1 MVPHR
6 AGRGGEVGARDRRE
20 ALADRHRPGRAAR
33 FRSRAGQPV
42 DCSVNPTALRGPGR
56 YNRAR
61 GGLDNALCRSARAIH
76 PRRVTPAFVFA
87 LAVILLVGGLS
98 WRSVDALL
106 ATSGLLGRTNSVIE
120 RIQSL
125 SIDLRDAEAGQQG
138 YPHQRPRRIP
148 RRLRSGGG
156 SHPEPR
162 RRVASALSPTSPRR
176 PAALDQLDGAA
187 VRLLDFIAASSR
199 HSHYSG
205 APQAMQMAAA
215 GEGYREMNAIRDTLV
230 QAERDERVRLAER
243 TARSEQSARDTMRN
257 FAVSGAAA
265 VGLLLAAAFL
275 VRHDIRERVRVAG
288 EFTEVNNR
296 LASILERAHERA
308 DEIARLAE
316 LSQLLQTCQLPEE
329 AYKVI
334 ERAAPALVRKSGG
347 LFLVNSAGVLE
358 NHALWGDV
366 STMDPLF
373 GPVDCW
379 ALRGIAST
387 RPASTPHRRAAV
399 TCSPCRTCTP
409 PAFPSPRRASRLVSS
424 CSSSHWRRPSAPCG
438 SRTPTSSPIGAR
450 TLTAT
455 AEQIALAL
463 ANLRLRDTL
472 KSQSIRDPLT
482 GLFNRRFLEESLERE
497 CRRSIRSSRPLS
509 VMMLDI
515 DHFKRFNDTFGHDAG
530 DAVLREVG
538 AVLRSFFR
546 GEDVACRYGGEE
558 FALVLTDTSAEGAL
572 ARASQ
577 LRDQVH
583 QLSLN
588 FRRQA
593 LGPVTI
599 SVGIASLP
607 LHATTGDALL
617 RVSDKALYRAKH
629 EGRDRVVLADT
640 SETTEGA
647 LADSGLS

>member
-1 MVPHR
+1 M
-6 AGRGGEVGARDRRE
+6 AGSTTPFAA
-20 ALADRHRPGRAAR
+20 ALER
-33 FRSRAGQPV
+33 
-42 DCSVNPTALRGPGR
+42 
-56 YNRAR
+56 
-61 GGLDNALCRSARAIH
+61 IH

-106 ATSGLLGRTNSVIE
+106 ATSGLVGRTNRVIE
-120 RIQSL
+120 HIQSL
-125 SIDLRDAEAGQQG
+125 AIDLRDAEAGQQG
-138 YPHQRPRRIP
+138 YLISGGDEFRAAYEAAAARIP
-148 RRLRSGGG
+148 RRVAELRQQVAD
-156 SHPEPR
+156 EPTQA
-162 RRVASALSPTSPRR
+162 RRV
-176 PAALDQLDGAA
+176 DQLDAA
-187 VRLLDFIAASSR
+187 VGRLLDIHR
-199 HSHYSG
+199 RIIETRHYSG

-215 GEGYREMNAIRDTLV
+215 GDGYREMNAIRDALV
-230 QAERDERVRLAER
+230 QAERDERVLLAER

-257 FAVSGAAA
+257 LAVSGAAA

-288 EFTEVNNR
+288 ELTEVNNR

-334 ERAAPALVRKSGG
+334 ERAAPALVRTSGG

-379 ALRGIAST
+379 ALRRNRVHEAG
-387 RPASTPHRRAAV
+387 
-399 TCSPCRTCTP
+399 
-409 PAFPSPRRASRLVSS
+409 LD
-424 CSSSHWRRPSAPCG
+424 
-438 SRTPTSSPIGAR
+438 TSSPRCGHLLGLQDVHTICVPLTAQGESLGVLVLVEPLAAAERAVREQNADEQADRRR

>member
-1 MVPHR
+1 M
-6 AGRGGEVGARDRRE
+6 
-20 ALADRHRPGRAAR
+20 
-33 FRSRAGQPV
+33 
-42 DCSVNPTALRGPGR
+42 
-56 YNRAR
+56 
-61 GGLDNALCRSARAIH
+61 
-76 PRRVTPAFVFA
+76 PAFVFA

-98 WRSVDALL
+98 WRSVDALVATNRLL
-106 ATSGLLGRTNSVIE
+106 ARTNSIIE
-120 RIQSL
+120 HLQSL
-125 SIDLRDAEAGQQG
+125 SIDLRDAEAGQHAFLISG
-138 YPHQRPRRIP
+138 RDEFRTANEAAAARIP
-148 RRLRSGGG
+148 KAIAELRKLVADEPAQTRR
-156 SHPEPR
+156 
-162 RRVASALSPTSPRR
+162 
-176 PAALDQLDGAA
+176 LDQLEGAA
-187 VRLLDFIAASSR
+187 VRLLAFHRRVIETR
-199 HSHYSG
+199 RYSG
-205 APQAMQMAAA
+205 AAQATKVVAT
-215 GEGYREMNAIRDTLV
+215 GEGYREMNAIRDTLI
-230 QAERDERVRLAER
+230 QAERDERVLLAER
-243 TARSEQSARDTMRN
+243 AARAEQSGRDTMRN
-257 FAVSGAAA
+257 FAVAGAAA
-265 VGLLLAAAFL
+265 VGLLLVAAFL
-275 VRHDIRERVRVAG
+275 VRHDIRERIRVAG
-288 EFTEVNNR
+288 ELTDVNNR
-296 LASILERAHERA
+296 LAGILERAQERA

-316 LSQLLQTCQLPEE
+316 LSQLLQTCQLPDE
-329 AYKVI
+329 AYRVI

-347 LFLVNSAGVLE
+347 LFLVNAAGVLE

-366 STMDPLF
+366 ANMDRMF

-379 ALRGIAST
+379 ALRRNRVHEAGLDRSSPRCGHLLGMQDMHTTCVPLTAQGESLGVLVLIEPLAM
-387 RPASTPHRRAAV
+387 AERAA
-399 TCSPCRTCTP
+399 REQD
-409 PAFPSPRRASRLVSS
+409 ADEQADRR
-424 CSSSHWRRPSAPCG
+424 
-438 SRTPTSSPIGAR
+438 R
-450 TLTAT
+450 TLAAT

-497 CRRSIRSSRPLS
+497 CRRAVRASRPLS

-558 FALVLTDTSAEGAL
+558 FALVLTDTSADGAL

-577 LRDQVH
+577 LREQVH
-583 QLSLN
+583 QLSLS

-599 SVGIASLP
+599 SVGIATLP
-607 LHATTGDALL
+607 LHATTADALL
-617 RVSDKALYRAKH
+617 RVADKALYRAKH

>member
-1 MVPHR
+1 M
-6 AGRGGEVGARDRRE
+6 
-20 ALADRHRPGRAAR
+20 
-33 FRSRAGQPV
+33 
-42 DCSVNPTALRGPGR
+42 
-56 YNRAR
+56 
-61 GGLDNALCRSARAIH
+61 H
-76 PRRVTPAFVFA
+76 PRRVMPAFVFA

-98 WRSVDALL
+98 WRSVDALVATNALL
-106 ATSGLLGRTNSVIE
+106 AGTNRIIE
-120 RIQSL
+120 QLQSL
-125 SIDLRDAEAGQQG
+125 SIDLRDAEAGQHAFLISG
-138 YPHQRPRRIP
+138 RDEFRLAYDAAAARIP
-148 RRLRSGGG
+148 RELSELRQLVAD
-156 SHPEPR
+156 EPIQGR
-162 RRVASALSPTSPRR
+162 H
-176 PAALDQLDGAA
+176 LDQLEGAA
-187 VRLLDFIAASSR
+187 IRLIDFHRRVIETRRYA
-199 HSHYSG
+199 G
-205 APQAMQMAAA
+205 APQATALVST
-215 GEGYREMNAIRDTLV
+215 GEGYREMNAIRDALV
-230 QAERDERVRLAER
+230 QAERDERVLLAER
-243 TARSEQSARDTMRN
+243 AARSEQSARDTMRN
-257 FAVSGAAA
+257 FAVAGAAA
-265 VGLLLAAAFL
+265 VGLLLVAAFL

-288 EFTEVNNR
+288 ELTDVNNR
-296 LASILERAHERA
+296 LAGILERSQERG

-329 AYKVI
+329 AYRVI

-347 LFLVNSAGVLE
+347 LFLVNAAGVLE
-358 NHALWGDV
+358 NQAAWGDAHL
-366 STMDPLF
+366 DPMF

-379 ALRGIAST
+379 ALRRNRVHESGLDPS
-387 RPASTPHRRAAV
+387 
-399 TCSPCRTCTP
+399 
-409 PAFPSPRRASRLVSS
+409 SPRCGHLLGMQDMHTTCVPLTAQGESLGVLVLVEPLAAAERAIRDQNAEEQSD
-424 CSSSHWRRPSAPCG
+424 RR
-438 SRTPTSSPIGAR
+438 R

-497 CRRSIRSSRPLS
+497 CRRSIRSNRPLS

-558 FALVLTDTSAEGAL
+558 FALVLTDTTAEGSL

-583 QLSLN
+583 QLSLS
-588 FRRQA
+588 FRRQS

-599 SVGIASLP
+599 SVGVAILP
-607 LHATTGDALL
+607 LHATTAEALL
-617 RVSDKALYRAKH
+617 RVADKALYRAKH

-640 SETTEGA
+640 TETTEGA

>member
-1 MVPHR
+1 M
-6 AGRGGEVGARDRRE
+6 
-20 ALADRHRPGRAAR
+20 
-33 FRSRAGQPV
+33 
-42 DCSVNPTALRGPGR
+42 
-56 YNRAR
+56 
-61 GGLDNALCRSARAIH
+61 
-76 PRRVTPAFVFA
+76 PAFVFA

-98 WRSVDALL
+98 WRSVDGLL
-106 ATSGLLGRTNSVIE
+106 ATNSLLARTNNIIE
-120 RIQSL
+120 RVQALSL
-125 SIDLRDAEAGQQG
+125 DLRDAEGAQHSYVISGRDEFRAAQDAAAA
-138 YPHQRPRRIP
+138 RIP
-148 RRLRSGGG
+148 REIADLRQLVGD
-156 SHPEPR
+156 EPLQAQR
-162 RRVASALSPTSPRR
+162 
-176 PAALDQLDGAA
+176 LDQLEAAATRLIDFQRRVIETRGNAGAA
-187 VRLLDFIAASSR
+187 
-199 HSHYSG
+199 
-205 APQAMQMAAA
+205 QATDLVVS

-230 QAERDERVRLAER
+230 QVERDERVLLDER
-243 TARSEQSARDTMRN
+243 AARADESARDTMRN
-257 FAVSGAAA
+257 FALAGASA

-275 VRHDIRERVRVAG
+275 VRHDIHERIRVAG
-288 EFTEVNNR
+288 ELTEVNNR
-296 LASILERAHERA
+296 LAGILERAQDRA

-347 LFLVNSAGVLE
+347 LFLVNPAGVLE
-358 NHALWGDV
+358 NHAMWGDV
-366 STMDPLF
+366 DEMDPMF

-379 ALRGIAST
+379 ALRRNRVHEAGLDKSSPRCGHLLGMQDMHTTCVPLTAQGESLGVLVLVE
-387 RPASTPHRRAAV
+387 PLAAAERAAKQQD
-399 TCSPCRTCTP
+399 
-409 PAFPSPRRASRLVSS
+409 ADEQADRR
-424 CSSSHWRRPSAPCG
+424 
-438 SRTPTSSPIGAR
+438 R

-497 CRRSIRSSRPLS
+497 CRRSVRSNRPLS

-558 FALVLTDTSAEGAL
+558 FALVLTDTTADGAMG
-572 ARASQ
+572 RASQ
-577 LRDQVH
+577 LREQVH
-583 QLSLN
+583 QLSLS
-588 FRRQA
+588 FRRQS

-599 SVGIASLP
+599 SVGVAMLP
-607 LHATTGDALL
+607 LHATTADALL
-617 RVSDKALYRAKH
+617 RVADKALYRAKH
-629 EGRDRVVLADT
+629 QGRNRVIMADT
-640 SETTEGA
+640 TETTEGA